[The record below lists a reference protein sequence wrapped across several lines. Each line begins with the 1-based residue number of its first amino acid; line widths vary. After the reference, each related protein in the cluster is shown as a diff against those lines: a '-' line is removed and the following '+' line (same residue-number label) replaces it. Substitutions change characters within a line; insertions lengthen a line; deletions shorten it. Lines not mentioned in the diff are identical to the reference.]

1 MKVRI
6 LWSPLSLPKGKKQP
20 FNGEY
25 IDFER
30 VPNKLETLTFSNITY
45 EIKRVDTEIR
55 GFKFFYTIYVD
66 YYDY

>member
-6 LWSPLSLPKGKKQP
+6 LWSPLSLPRGKKPP

-30 VPNKLETLTFSNITY
+30 VPSRLETLTFSNITY

-55 GFKFFYTIYVD
+55 GFHFLYTVYVD

>member
-6 LWSPLSLPKGKKQP
+6 LWSPLSLPKGKTPP

-30 VPNKLETLTFSNITY
+30 VPNRLETLTFSNITY

-55 GFKFFYTIYVD
+55 GWQFFYTIYVD

>member
-6 LWSPLSLPKGKKQP
+6 LWSSLSLLKEKKPP

-25 IDFER
+25 LDFER
-30 VPNKLETLTFSNITY
+30 VPNRLETLTFSNTTY

-55 GFKFFYTIYVD
+55 GWQFLYTVYIDHY
-66 YYDY
+66 

>member
-6 LWSPLSLPKGKKQP
+6 LWSPLSLLKGKKPP

-25 IDFER
+25 LDFER
-30 VPNKLETLTFSNITY
+30 VPNRLETLTFSNTTY
-45 EIKRVDTEIR
+45 EIKRVDTKIQ
-55 GFKFFYTIYVD
+55 GFHFLYTVYVD

>member
-6 LWSPLSLPKGKKQP
+6 VWNSLSLLKEKKLP

-25 IDFER
+25 LDFER
-30 VPNKLETLTFSNITY
+30 VPNRLETLTFSNITY

-55 GFKFFYTIYVD
+55 GFHFLYTVYVD
-66 YYDY
+66 YYD